1 MKASYRLIRKNQIP
15 KIWKYQTSFCDLQK
29 KKFKIVVRS
38 KSENSGYALDE
49 IYQKHKLPLIV
60 IEKEKNGHAMINTYP
75 MTYDNLCAAL
85 NIFESHGFAID
96 GDVQFTVMTGQ
107 HIVIKAF

>member
-1 MKASYRLIRKNQIP
+1 MH
-15 KIWKYQTSFCDLQK
+15 
-29 KKFKIVVRS
+29 KFKIVVRS
-38 KSENSGYALDE
+38 KSENSGYGLAE
-49 IYQKHKLPLIV
+49 IHQKYKLPLVVIV
-60 IEKEKNGHAMINTYP
+60 KEKNGHAMINTYP

-107 HIVIKAF
+107 PIVIKAF